1 MMKESKKMNFS
12 KEQNEILNLPFD
24 QNIIVNACAGSGK
37 TTILIERVK
46 RHFYNIKKE
55 YKKIVI
61 LVFNN
66 AIKEEISL
74 QIKEKNLF
82 QVEVSTFHNF
92 FIHHILPFSNKI
104 KLNMLKNFDLK
115 YRYECKTE
123 NFEEWKATFEE
134 NKIVTSSKDPKKDF
148 LLEYILKILENNKSC
163 QEYIKSK
170 FECMYIDEAQD
181 NNEIQ
186 YKFIEIFLTLG
197 INIFMVGDPSQ
208 SLYSFRGA
216 NSKVFLDYENR
227 EDFIS
232 KKLNQNFRS
241 HSFINEF
248 ANNYSF
254 NFLREQDTI
263 NFIEDVSEAEK
274 EVTKLT
280 VLRSKGEDCK
290 KYEQKGYSYIK
301 TPSMPPEID
310 NVQLVTL
317 LLEEYFTTK
326 NVIKFFKKI
335 TNMEDSFFKYKNKL
349 TNFFKNPTNENLK
362 ILNTNVF
369 SKINWL
375 LSETEIDYIVEKI
388 KNENFKDYYNLYE
401 KEKIVMTIHISK
413 GLQFDNIL
421 IHKKDFYNRRGE
433 LEKEKFYVASTRA
446 KKKLF
451 IIRDN

>member
-104 KLNMLKNFDLK
+104 KLNMFKNFDLK
-115 YRYECKTE
+115 YLYECKTE
-123 NFEEWKATFEE
+123 NFEEWEEIFE
-134 NKIVTSSKDPKKDF
+134 NDKIVISSKVAKKDF

-170 FECMYIDEAQD
+170 FECIYIDEAQD

-216 NSKVFLDYENR
+216 NSKLFLDYENK
-227 EDFIS
+227 ENFIS
-232 KKLNQNFRS
+232 KKLAQNFRS
-241 HSFINEF
+241 HPFINEF

-254 NFLREQDTI
+254 NFLRKQDTI
-263 NFIEDVSEAEK
+263 NFIEDVTEAEK
-274 EVTKLT
+274 KVTKLA
-280 VLRSKGEDCK
+280 VLRSKNEDCK
-290 KYEQKGYSYIK
+290 NYEQKGYSYIK
-301 TPSMPPEID
+301 APIILPEVD
-310 NVQLVTL
+310 NVQLSSL

-326 NVIKFFKKI
+326 NAIKFLKKI
-335 TNMEDSFFKYKNKL
+335 TNIEDSFFKYKNKI

-362 ILNTNVF
+362 VLNDNVF
-369 SKINWL
+369 LKINWS
-375 LSETEIDYIVEKI
+375 LSETDIDYIVEEI
-388 KNENFKDYYNLYE
+388 KNENFKDYYNFYE
-401 KEKIVMTIHISK
+401 KEKIVMTIHTSK
-413 GLQFDNIL
+413 GLQFDNVL
-421 IHKKDFYNRRGE
+421 IHRKDFYNRKGD
-433 LEKEKFYVASTRA
+433 LEKEKFYVACTRA

-451 IIRDN
+451 IIKN

>member
-74 QIKEKNLF
+74 QIKEKNLY

-104 KLNMLKNFDLK
+104 KLNMFKNFDLK
-115 YRYECKTE
+115 YLYECKTE
-123 NFEEWKATFEE
+123 NFEEWEEIFE
-134 NKIVTSSKDPKKDF
+134 NDKIVISSKVAKKDF

-170 FECMYIDEAQD
+170 FECIYIDEAQD

-216 NSKVFLDYENR
+216 NSKLFLDYENK
-227 EDFIS
+227 ENFIS
-232 KKLNQNFRS
+232 KKLAQNFRS
-241 HSFINEF
+241 HPFINEF

-254 NFLREQDTI
+254 NFLRKQDTI
-263 NFIEDVSEAEK
+263 NFIEDVTEAEK
-274 EVTKLT
+274 KVTKLA
-280 VLRSKGEDCK
+280 VLRSKNEDCK
-290 KYEQKGYSYIK
+290 NYEQKGYSYIK
-301 TPSMPPEID
+301 APIIPPEVD
-310 NVQLVTL
+310 NVQLSSL

-326 NVIKFFKKI
+326 NAIKFLKKI
-335 TNMEDSFFKYKNKL
+335 TNIEDSFFKYKNKI

-362 ILNTNVF
+362 VLNDNVF
-369 SKINWL
+369 LKINWS
-375 LSETEIDYIVEKI
+375 LSETDIDYIVEEI
-388 KNENFKDYYNLYE
+388 KNENFKDYYNFYE
-401 KEKIVMTIHISK
+401 KEKIVMTIHTSK
-413 GLQFDNIL
+413 GLQFDNVL
-421 IHKKDFYNRRGE
+421 IHRKDFYNRKGD
-433 LEKEKFYVASTRA
+433 LEKEKFYVACTRA

-451 IIRDN
+451 IIKN

>member
-1 MMKESKKMNFS
+1 MDFS

-37 TTILIERVK
+37 TTILVERVK

-74 QIKEKNLF
+74 QIKEKNLY

-92 FIHHILPFSNKI
+92 FIHHILPFSNNI
-104 KLNMLKNFDLK
+104 KLNMFKNFDLK
-115 YRYECKTE
+115 YFYECKIKS
-123 NFEEWKATFEE
+123 FEEWKKIFEE
-134 NKIVTSSKDPKKDF
+134 NKIVTSSKDSKKDF
-148 LLEYILKILENNKSC
+148 LLEYTLKILENNKSC

-170 FECMYIDEAQD
+170 FECIYIDEAQD

-186 YKFIEIFLTLG
+186 YKFIEIFLRLG

-216 NSKVFLDYENR
+216 NSKLFLGYEDKEN
-227 EDFIS
+227 FIS

-241 HSFINEF
+241 HPFINEF

-254 NFLREQDTI
+254 SFLREQDII
-263 NFIEDVSEAEK
+263 NFIKDVSEAEK
-274 EVTKLT
+274 KVSKLA
-280 VLRSKGEDCK
+280 VLRSKGEGCQN
-290 KYEQKGYSYIK
+290 YEQKGYSYIK
-301 TPSMPPEID
+301 TPNIPLEID

-317 LLEEYFTTK
+317 LLEEYYTTK
-326 NVIKFFKKI
+326 NTIKFLKKI

-362 ILNTNVF
+362 ILNINVF

-375 LSETEIDYIVEKI
+375 LSETEIDYIVEEI
-388 KNENFKDYYNLYE
+388 KNENFKDYYNFYE

-413 GLQFDNIL
+413 GLQFDNVL
-421 IHKKDFYNRRGE
+421 IHKKDFYNIKKE
-433 LEKEKFYVASTRA
+433 LEKEKFYVACTRA

-451 IIRDN
+451 IIGDD